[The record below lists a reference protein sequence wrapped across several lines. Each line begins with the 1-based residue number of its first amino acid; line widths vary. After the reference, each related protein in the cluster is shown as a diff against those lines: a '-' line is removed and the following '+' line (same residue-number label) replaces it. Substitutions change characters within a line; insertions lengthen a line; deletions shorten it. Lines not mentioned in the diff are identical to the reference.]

1 MINYTFVDIA
11 EIAKLNWRSDD
22 ESRNKFYEKYEQVR
36 KVLLAN
42 KSTYNDFH
50 HGLSISCLLG
60 IASMATSEQ
69 NNRENKTTRLKSRT
83 KTTLK
88 LLKKS
93 NLNEDEK
100 KCLIRI
106 LLDIANRQK
115 LQFEKVDFLSSD
127 NFEFDKKNLDPSL
140 ILLK

>member
-1 MINYTFVDIA
+1 
-11 EIAKLNWRSDD
+11 
-22 ESRNKFYEKYEQVR
+22 
-36 KVLLAN
+36 
-42 KSTYNDFH
+42 
-50 HGLSISCLLG
+50 
-60 IASMATSEQ
+60 MATSEQ

-127 NFEFDKKNLDPSL
+127 NFEFDKKNLDQG
-140 ILLK
+140 ILLFYNYYFYNWGGELRDKHSI